1 MSLNLGCNLI
11 NKSSSCCCYSMS
23 SVEPSF
29 LFFVCCWII
38 LFGFVLFVKET
49 QQWGWDLRFSLF
61 NGSAIAVLHL
71 SRMRYKFWKLYVPL
85 STVIH
90 FLAYVLRFQWHYF
103 WHFFFAF
110 KMLLYN
116 QHTSDCGWSI
126 SIRLSTLGK
135 HNIENIAMV
144 RILES
149 RNECKVCI
157 RFTA

>member
-1 MSLNLGCNLI
+1 MLL
-11 NKSSSCCCYSMS
+11 
-23 SVEPSF
+23 
-29 LFFVCCWII
+29 LFYEFCWTFFPLFCLLLDYFVWFCVVCKRNAAV
-38 LFGFVLFVKET
+38 G
-49 QQWGWDLRFSLF
+49 LRFTIFKF

-116 QHTSDCGWSI
+116 QHTPDCGWSV

-135 HNIENIAMV
+135 HIIENIAMV

-149 RNECKVCI
+149 RNECKVCM
-157 RFTA
+157 RFTALAYQK